1 MNTAD
6 VVAMAL
12 LTQDSHGKYADFAN
26 LASTV
31 TMHFNTG
38 AAAAHAAETDAINK
52 ASTGAMYSASGVE
65 TAYTA
70 ETGVV
75 NTTGTIAIHSTTEFV
90 WPAREPLKRNFA
102 W

>member
-1 MNTAD
+1 MRWRRR
-6 VVAMAL
+6 
-12 LTQDSHGKYADFAN
+12 

-38 AAAAHAAETDAINK
+38 AAAHAAETDAINK
-52 ASTGAMYSASGVE
+52 TSTGAMYSASGIE

-75 NTTGTIAIHSTTEFV
+75 DTTGTIAMHSNTEFV